1 MNIPRFDKRIISY
14 LIDLIIPSIL
24 SLLTYFLLK
33 HSFQILNYLTFF
45 LWVEFFAMVYFL
57 LINSLFAYLFN
68 GNTIGNLFTKTKM
81 VSIDGKRLTL
91 KQVLLKYLP
100 LSLWP
105 TVIINAFYMLYVH
118 TESTIYDT
126 LSNSI
131 VIIK

>member
-14 LIDLIIPSIL
+14 FIDLIIPSIL

-33 HSFQILNYLTFF
+33 HSFQILDYLTFF

>member
-33 HSFQILNYLTFF
+33 HSFQILDYLTFF
-45 LWVEFFAMVYFL
+45 FWVDFFAMVYFL
-57 LINSLFAYLFN
+57 LINSLFAYIFN

>member
-14 LIDLIIPSIL
+14 LIDLILPSIL
-24 SLLTYFLLK
+24 SLLTYFVLK
-33 HSFQILNYLTFF
+33 HSFQILDYLTFF

-100 LSLWP
+100 LSRWP

>member
-14 LIDLIIPSIL
+14 FIDLIIPSIL

-33 HSFQILNYLTFF
+33 HSFQILDYLTFF

-105 TVIINAFYMLYVH
+105 TIIINAFYMLYVH

>member
-33 HSFQILNYLTFF
+33 HSFQILDYLTFF

-81 VSIDGKRLTL
+81 VSIDGKKLTL

-105 TVIINAFYMLYVH
+105 TIIINAFYMLYVH

>member
-24 SLLTYFLLK
+24 SLFTYFLLK
-33 HSFQILNYLTFF
+33 HSFQILDYLTFF

>member
-33 HSFQILNYLTFF
+33 HSFQILDYLTFF

-105 TVIINAFYMLYVH
+105 TIIINAFYMLYVH

>member
-14 LIDLIIPSIL
+14 FIDLIIPSLL

-33 HSFQILNYLTFF
+33 HSFQILDYLTFF

-105 TVIINAFYMLYVH
+105 TIIINAFYMLYVH

>member
-33 HSFQILNYLTFF
+33 HSFQILDYLSFF

>member
-33 HSFQILNYLTFF
+33 HSFQILDYLTFF

-68 GNTIGNLFTKTKM
+68 GNTIGNLFTNTKM
-81 VSIDGKRLTL
+81 ASIDGKRLTL

>member
-33 HSFQILNYLTFF
+33 HSFQILNYLTFV
-45 LWVEFFAMVYFL
+45 LWVEFVVMVYFL
-57 LINSLFAYLFN
+57 LINSLFAYLVN

>member
-33 HSFQILNYLTFF
+33 HSFQILDYLTFF
-45 LWVEFFAMVYFL
+45 LWVEFFAIVYFL

-105 TVIINAFYMLYVH
+105 TIIINAFYMLYVH

-131 VIIK
+131 VIIN

>member
-33 HSFQILNYLTFF
+33 HSFQILDYLTFF

-68 GNTIGNLFTKTKM
+68 GNTIGNLFTKTIM
-81 VSIDGKRLTL
+81 VSIDGMRLTL

>member
-33 HSFQILNYLTFF
+33 HSFQILDYLTFF

-131 VIIK
+131 VIIR

>member
-105 TVIINAFYMLYVH
+105 TVIINAFYMLYIH